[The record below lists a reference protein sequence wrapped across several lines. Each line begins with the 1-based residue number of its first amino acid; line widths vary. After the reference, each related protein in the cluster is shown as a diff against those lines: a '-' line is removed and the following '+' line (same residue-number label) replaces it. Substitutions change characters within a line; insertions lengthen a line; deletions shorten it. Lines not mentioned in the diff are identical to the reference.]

1 MATRDVGWLPG
12 TELLHSVPQAPGFIA
27 HKVAVELTQAELQ
40 VRVNVVVPLQE
51 PRHQLVQASQVSDFA
66 CDGECFFDQSI
77 TEPDTT
83 SAHCYY
89 KRFHFRDQL
98 GLLRS

>member
-12 TELLHSVPQAPGFIA
+12 TELLYSVPQALGFIA
-27 HKVAVELTQAELQ
+27 YE
-40 VRVNVVVPLQE
+40 
-51 PRHQLVQASQVSDFA
+51 SDFA
-66 CDGECFFDQSI
+66 CDGECFFDKGI